1 MGYADPDVVKQTSGI
16 TANDLSNVSRATE
29 LDTLITALND
39 RAKSRID
46 EFCGRDFESHLG
58 ETVKVDGN
66 GRTELSLRR
75 HAAGEGLYQPIISL
89 TSVKLHNSTLDAS
102 DYRIKPQPNSL
113 PNRNAGIIERKH
125 ARWPEGWEN
134 IEVTLDWGFSSPP
147 DEVKSVAESMVKEAL
162 LDAAQADKSSGAE
175 SVSMDGYSVSF
186 SNRIQLSDEEKGRLK
201 PFRRLAKA

>member
-1 MGYADPDVVKQTSGI
+1 MTYADPQTVKQLSGI
-16 TANDLSNVSRATE
+16 SPSDIENVANSTE
-29 LDTLITALND
+29 LDNLISRLND
-39 RAKSRID
+39 RVKSRID
-46 EFCGRDFESHLG
+46 EYCGRDFEFHGS

-75 HAAGEGLYQPIISL
+75 HAAGDGLYQPIVNLS
-89 TSVKLHNSTLDAS
+89 SVSVGGSTLDAS

-134 IEVTLDWGFSSPP
+134 IEVTLDWGYQSPP
-147 DEVKSVAESMVKEAL
+147 EEIKSVAESMVKEAL
-162 LDAAQADKSSGAE
+162 LDAAQASKSSGAE
-175 SVSMDGYSVSF
+175 SISMDGYSVSF
-186 SNRIQLSDEEKGRLK
+186 SERIGLSENQKERLA